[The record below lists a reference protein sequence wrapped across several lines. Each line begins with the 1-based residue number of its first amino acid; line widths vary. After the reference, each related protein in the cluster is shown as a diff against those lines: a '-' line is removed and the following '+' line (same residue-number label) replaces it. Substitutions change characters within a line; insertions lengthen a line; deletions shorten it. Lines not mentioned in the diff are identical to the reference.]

1 MNEERAAFDVPPGP
15 EWSIPPERSSPDDLA
30 EIVALQQD
38 AYARNRPLLGV
49 EPLPLLVDYE
59 ELLASHEVWLWRTKG
74 VIVGVLIL
82 EDRPEDL
89 LIWSIATRP
98 GLQGSGLGKT
108 MLRFADDRARE
119 LGKDVV
125 RLYTG
130 KPLSHLIS
138 WYGRHGFAMERIEE
152 LPDRAIVHM
161 LKRLETAPAPPAG
174 VPPGQTE
181 ET

>member
-1 MNEERAAFDVPPGP
+1 MSEERAAPDVPLG
-15 EWSIPPERSSPDDLA
+15 PERSSPGDIA

-49 EPLPLLVDYE
+49 EPLPLLVDYN
-59 ELLASHEVWLWRTKG
+59 ELLASHEGWLWRTDG
-74 VIVGVLIL
+74 VITGVLIL
-82 EDRPEDL
+82 ENRPEDL

-98 GLQGSGLGKT
+98 GRQGSGLGKA

-130 KPLSHLIS
+130 QPLSHLIS
-138 WYGRHGFAMERIEE
+138 WYGRHGFTLERVEE
-152 LPDRAIVHM
+152 LSDRAIVHM
-161 LKRLETAPAPPAG
+161 LKRLETAPAPSAG
-174 VPPGQTE
+174 SPPGSTE